1 MPTLAHLADAPLP
14 EHRIIDGHNITPL
27 LKQGAGGKSEY
38 DQFFYWSKKRIEG
51 MRQGHMK
58 LRIAWDKKKKMRKK
72 PELYDL
78 KNDIS
83 EKNNLAEQ
91 RPEVLAHMTK
101 MMLEA
106 EKEQLEHSKR

>member
-1 MPTLAHLADAPLP
+1 
-14 EHRIIDGHNITPL
+14 
-27 LKQGAGGKSEY
+27 
-38 DQFFYWSKKRIEG
+38 
-51 MRQGHMK
+51 
-58 LRIAWDKKKKMRKK
+58 MRKK

-101 MMLEA
+101 MMLKA